1 MRRYLA
7 TTAIVV
13 VGLVLLTGSAFA
25 AKGGNGHKGGG
36 GSGSSSGT
44 TAQITA
50 TPNPA
55 PAYGTF
61 VLVAGCGFN
70 FAPATMV
77 VSHPSGTD
85 TYSVAM
91 WSTGCLDS
99 TGFYTE
105 EPGTYTVQ
113 IYQSFGNH
121 HKTTELEAST
131 TVTVQ

>member
-13 VGLVLLTGSAFA
+13 VGLMLVTTSALA
-25 AKGGNGHKGGG
+25 AKGGHGGG
-36 GSGSSSGT
+36 GGGSGT

-55 PAYGTF
+55 PANGTF
-61 VLVAGCGFN
+61 VLVAGCGFS

-77 VSHPSGTD
+77 VSHPLGTE

-91 WSTGCLDS
+91 WSTGCLDR
-99 TGFYTE
+99 TGFYTA

-113 IYQSFGNH
+113 IYQQFGKHN
-121 HKTTELEAST
+121 KTSVLEAST